1 MSILRPMRK
10 AILLLLTACLLFI
23 TATGQAQTTRAAA
36 FDTSRMQR
44 DLEIMEAILDR
55 LFDRSTPSFHFGGE
69 GSRGIYMPGYGVLF
83 QVPNNS
89 FAFEIITLP
98 PDGEGVNVS
107 EPQAPRASRSKVS
120 ARRKINRQDIRE
132 NLQNFFA
139 NYADAIGQIENDE
152 RVAVYVHGNSNF
164 VFTSP
169 EISGATTA
177 SSAREI
183 FAAARKA
190 DIIARRSGTMA
201 GNDFNNRMQYRELP
215 GGGDDSD
222 LDVMARI
229 VDTALRG
236 KNQRMT
242 EFDAETR
249 PIYLEGLGALFLL
262 RTSLG
267 DHSAWFLKT
276 PMPDANEL
284 LDIERKVVELQA
296 ASKRARGTWKTK
308 YDNLRTRLA
317 EIMADYGHTLRR
329 LQRDEWIIVAADL
342 RDAPEDGPREL
353 VCRVQKNAIDAYNNR
368 SISREQLIKKIE
380 YLEY

>member
-1 MSILRPMRK
+1 MRRG
-10 AILLLLTACLLFI
+10 ILLVLSVCLLFL
-23 TATGQAQTTRAAA
+23 TATVQAQTTRAAA

-89 FAFEIITLP
+89 FAFEIVTGVP
-98 PDGEGVNVS
+98 QPEGVNVS
-107 EPQAPRASRSKVS
+107 EPHAPRAARSKVT
-120 ARRKINRQDIRE
+120 ARQRINRNDIRE

-139 NYADAIGQIENDE
+139 NYADAIGQIENNE
-152 RVAVYVHGNSNF
+152 RVAVYVHGSSNF
-164 VFTSP
+164 IFTSP

-177 SSAREI
+177 SSMREI

-190 DIIARRSGTMA
+190 DIIARRSGAMA
-201 GNDFNNRMQYRELP
+201 EADFNKRMQYRELP
-215 GGGDDSD
+215 GSDDDSD

-229 VDTALRG
+229 VDTALPG
-236 KNQRMT
+236 KNQRLM

-267 DHSAWFLKT
+267 DHSAWLLRT
-276 PMPDANEL
+276 PTPDTDEM

-296 ASKRARGTWKTK
+296 ASKRARGSWKTK
-308 YDNLRTRLA
+308 YDNLRTRLG
-317 EIMADYGHTLRR
+317 EIIADYGHTLRR

-342 RDAPEDGPREL
+342 RDAPEDSPREL

>member
-1 MSILRPMRK
+1 MRK
-10 AILLLLTACLLFI
+10 GILFALVGCLLFI
-23 TATGQAQTTRAAA
+23 TTPGQAQTTRAAA

-55 LFDRSTPSFHFGGE
+55 LFDQSTPSFHFGGE
-69 GSRGIYMPGYGVLF
+69 SSRGIYMPGYGVLF

-89 FAFEIITLP
+89 FAFEIVTLP
-98 PDGEGVNVS
+98 PEGEGVNVS
-107 EPQAPRASRSKVS
+107 EPRAPRASRSKVS
-120 ARRKINRQDIRE
+120 ARQKINRQDIRE

-139 NYADAIGQIENDE
+139 NYADAIGQIENND
-152 RVAVYVHGNSNF
+152 RVAVYVHSDAN
-164 VFTSP
+164 VIFTSP
-169 EISGATTA
+169 VVNGATTA
-177 SSAREI
+177 TTVREI

-201 GNDFNNRMQYRELP
+201 EDNFNKRMQYRELP
-215 GGGDDSD
+215 GGDEDSD

-267 DHSAWFLKT
+267 DHSSWFLRT
-276 PMPDANEL
+276 PTPDANEM

-296 ASKRARGTWKTK
+296 ASKRAQGTWKTK

-317 EIMADYGHTLRR
+317 EIVADYGHTLRR
-329 LQRDEWIIVAADL
+329 LQRDEWIIIAADL
-342 RDAPEDGPREL
+342 RDAPEDSPREL

>member
-1 MSILRPMRK
+1 MTS
-10 AILLLLTACLLFI
+10 LLLIST
-23 TATGQAQTTRAAA
+23 TGQTQTTREAT

-89 FAFEIITLP
+89 FAFKIITGAP
-98 PDGEGVNVS
+98 QGEGVNVS
-107 EPQAPRASRSKVS
+107 EPPMPRSSHRKVS
-120 ARRKINRQDIRE
+120 ARQRIDRKDIRE

-139 NYADAIGQIENDE
+139 NYADAIGQIENNE
-152 RVAVYVHGNSNF
+152 RVAVYVHSDAN
-164 VFTSP
+164 VIFTSP
-169 EISGATTA
+169 VINGATTA
-177 SSAREI
+177 TTAREI

-190 DIIARRSGTMA
+190 DIIARRSGTMVED
-201 GNDFNNRMQYRELP
+201 DFNKRMQYREIP
-215 GGGDDSD
+215 GGDEDSD

-236 KNQRMT
+236 KNQRLT
-242 EFDAETR
+242 QFDAETR

-267 DHSAWFLKT
+267 DHSSLFLRT
-276 PMPDANEL
+276 PTPDTDEL
-284 LDIERKVVELQA
+284 LDIERKVIELQT

-317 EIMADYGHTLRR
+317 EIIADYGHTLRR

-342 RDAPEDGPREL
+342 RDAPENSPREL
-353 VCRVQKNAIDAYNNR
+353 ACRVQKNAIDAYNNR

>member
-1 MSILRPMRK
+1 MRK
-10 AILLLLTACLLFI
+10 PIFLTLITLIVCTLFI
-23 TATGQAQTTRAAA
+23 TATVQAQTTRAAA

-83 QVPNNS
+83 QVPNNY
-89 FAFEIITLP
+89 FAFEIITVAP
-98 PDGEGVNVS
+98 EGEGVTVS
-107 EPQAPRASRSKVS
+107 EPRAPKASRSKVS
-120 ARRKINRQDIRE
+120 ARQRIDRKDIRE

-139 NYADAIGQIENDE
+139 NYADAIGQIENNE
-152 RVAVYVHGNSNF
+152 RVAVYVHGNTN
-164 VFTSP
+164 VIFTSP
-169 EISGATTA
+169 VINGETAATTT
-177 SSAREI
+177 REI
-183 FAAARKA
+183 FAAVRKT

-201 GNDFNNRMQYRELP
+201 EDDFNKRMQYRELP
-215 GGGDDSD
+215 GGDEDSD

-249 PIYLEGLGALFLL
+249 PIYLEGLGALFLM

-276 PMPDANEL
+276 PMPDTDAM

-296 ASKRARGTWKTK
+296 ASKRARGSWKTK

-317 EIMADYGHTLRR
+317 EIIADYGHTLRR

-342 RDAPEDGPREL
+342 RDAPEDSPREL

-380 YLEY
+380 YLEF